1 MPALVSAPL
10 GYAALAA
17 LANVAGALVL
27 TTRASWSR
35 RSLEYLIAL
44 SAGFLVAVSL
54 GELVPEAVATGIA
67 TGIATGGAA
76 GGAIGGANAGWWM
89 LGGFVLVHLTQHA
102 LVGHFHFGEETH
114 KVAPEVGVSALVGLM
129 LHTFVD
135 GVAIATSF
143 AVNERMGFLVLGAI
157 VLHKLP
163 EGLAIG
169 SLFVATGRS
178 VRAAIGAA
186 AALGAMTVVG
196 AALASPVALIANHG
210 LALSAGVTLYVGGS
224 NLIPEFQSKK
234 GWSHNAWFF
243 GGVAAYAAIAALL
256 PR

>member
-1 MPALVSAPL
+1 MSALVPSAL
-10 GYAALAA
+10 VYAALAA

-35 RSLEYLIAL
+35 RSLEFLIAL

-54 GELVPEAVATGIA
+54 GELVPEAVATG
-67 TGIATGGAA
+67 GAS
-76 GGAIGGANAGWWM
+76 AGWWM

-114 KVAPEVGVSALVGLM
+114 TVAPDVGVSALVGLM

-143 AVNERMGFLVLGAI
+143 AVNERMGFLVLTAI

-186 AALGAMTVVG
+186 AALGAATIIG

-210 LALSAGVTLYVGGS
+210 LAISAGVTLYVGGS
-224 NLIPEFQSKK
+224 NLIPEFQGKT
-234 GWSHNAWFF
+234 GWSHNLWFF
-243 GGVAAYAAIAALL
+243 GGVAAYAAVAALL

>member
-1 MPALVSAPL
+1 MISALF
-10 GYAALAA
+10 YASIAA
-17 LANVAGALVL
+17 AGNLLGALVL
-27 TTRASWSR
+27 TTRASWTR
-35 RSLEYLIAL
+35 HSLEFVLAF

-54 GELVPEAVATGIA
+54 AELAPEAVIR
-67 TGIATGGAA
+67 GGASA
-76 GGAIGGANAGWWM
+76 GLWM

-114 KVAPEVGVSALVGLM
+114 QVSGQVGLSALVGLM

-143 AVNERMGFLVLGAI
+143 AVDGRMGFVVLAAI

-169 SLFVATGRS
+169 SLFVASGRS

-186 AALGAMTVVG
+186 AALGLATIVG
-196 AALASPVALIANHG
+196 AALSSSVELLATHG
-210 LALSAGVTLYVGGS
+210 LAISAGVTLYVGGS
-224 NLIPEFQSKK
+224 NLIPEFQSRK

-243 GGVAAYAAIAALL
+243 GGVAAYALVAVLV
-256 PR
+256 RG

>member
-1 MPALVSAPL
+1 MPALV
-10 GYAALAA
+10 YASIAA
-17 LANVAGALVL
+17 AGNLLGALVL
-27 TTRASWSR
+27 TTHGAWSR
-35 RSLEYLIAL
+35 RSLEFVLAF

-54 GELVPEAVATGIA
+54 AELAPEAVIR
-67 TGIATGGAA
+67 GGAGA
-76 GGAIGGANAGWWM
+76 GAWM

-114 KVAPEVGVSALVGLM
+114 PVSGQVGVTALIGM
-129 LHTFVD
+129 MMHTFVD

-143 AVNERMGFLVLGAI
+143 AVDERMGFLVLAAI
-157 VLHKLP
+157 VLHKVP

-169 SLFVATGRS
+169 SLFVASGRS
-178 VRAAIGAA
+178 VASAIAAA
-186 AALGAMTVVG
+186 AALGVATIIG
-196 AALASPVALIANHG
+196 AALAGYVQLLATHG

-224 NLIPEFQSKK
+224 NLIPEFQSRK

-243 GGVAAYAAIAALL
+243 AGVAAFAGIAWLV

>member
-1 MPALVSAPL
+1 MPAFVSSTPGYAAL
-10 GYAALAA
+10 GYSALAA

-35 RSLEYLIAL
+35 RSLEFLIAL

-67 TGIATGGAA
+67 SGGASGGAA
-76 GGAIGGANAGWWM
+76 AGWWM

-114 KVAPEVGVSALVGLM
+114 AVAPEVGVSALVGLM

-143 AVNERMGFLVLGAI
+143 AVNERMGFLVLAAI

-186 AALGAMTVVG
+186 AALGAATILG
-196 AALASPVALIANHG
+196 AALAAPVALIANHG
-210 LALSAGVTLYVGGS
+210 LAISAGVTLYVGGS
-224 NLIPEFQSKK
+224 NLIPEFQGKK

>member
-1 MPALVSAPL
+1 MHALF
-10 GYAALAA
+10 YASIAAAGNLA
-17 LANVAGALVL
+17 GGLVL
-27 TTRASWSR
+27 TARDQWSR
-35 RSLEYLIAL
+35 RSIEFVLAF

-54 GELVPEAVATGIA
+54 GQLVPESVIR
-67 TGIATGGAA
+67 GGAQ
-76 GGAIGGANAGWWM
+76 AGWWM

-114 KVAPEVGVSALVGLM
+114 AVSRSVSVSALIGLM
-129 LHTFVD
+129 LHTLVD

-143 AVNERMGFLVLGAI
+143 AVSDGMGYVVLAAI

-169 SLFVATGRS
+169 SLFIASGRS
-178 VRAAIGAA
+178 VAAAIGAA
-186 AALGAMTVVG
+186 GALGLATIIG
-196 AALASPVALIANHG
+196 AALAGQVDFLATHG

-224 NLIPEFQSKK
+224 NLIPEFQGRT
-234 GWSHNAWFF
+234 GWSHNACFF

-256 PR
+256 PL

>member
-1 MPALVSAPL
+1 MPAFV
-10 GYAALAA
+10 YAALAA

-27 TTRASWSR
+27 AVRESWPR
-35 RSLEYLIAL
+35 RSIEFLLAL

-54 GELVPEAVATGIA
+54 GELVPESVVR
-67 TGIATGGAA
+67 GGAA
-76 GGAIGGANAGWWM
+76 AGWWM
-89 LGGFVLVHLTQHA
+89 LAGFVLVHLTQHA

-114 KVAPEVGVSALVGLM
+114 AVAREVGLSALIGLM

-143 AVNERMGFLVLGAI
+143 AVDARMGLLVFAAI

-169 SLFVATGRS
+169 SLFVATGRT
-178 VRAAIGAA
+178 VRSAIAA
-186 AALGAMTVVG
+186 AAVLGLATLAG
-196 AALASPVALIANHG
+196 AALAGPVDWIAAHG

-224 NLIPEFQSKK
+224 NLIPEFQSRK

-243 GGVAAYAAIAALL
+243 GGVAAYAAIAWLQ

>member
-1 MPALVSAPL
+1 MPALV
-10 GYAALAA
+10 YATIAA
-17 LANVAGALVL
+17 AGNLAGALVL
-27 TTRASWSR
+27 TAKSQWSR
-35 RSLEYLIAL
+35 HSIEYVLAF

-54 GELVPEAVATGIA
+54 GELVPESVVR
-67 TGIATGGAA
+67 GGPQ
-76 GGAIGGANAGWWM
+76 AGWWM

-114 KVAPEVGVSALVGLM
+114 AVTRGVGATALVGLM

-143 AVNERMGFLVLGAI
+143 AVNAGMGYLVLTAI

-169 SLFVATGRS
+169 SLFIASGRS
-178 VRAAIGAA
+178 VGAAIGAA
-186 AALGAMTVVG
+186 AALGLATIVG
-196 AALASPVALIANHG
+196 AALSGQVELLALHG

-224 NLIPEFQSKK
+224 NLIPEFQGRR
-234 GWSHNAWFF
+234 GWIHNACFF
-243 GGVAAYAAIAALL
+243 GGVAAYAASALL
-256 PR
+256 IAH

>member
-1 MPALVSAPL
+1 MRSALV
-10 GYAALAA
+10 YAALAA

-27 TTRASWSR
+27 TARASWSR
-35 RSLEYLIAL
+35 RSLEFLLAL

-54 GELVPEAVATGIA
+54 GELAPASIA
-67 TGIATGGAA
+67 QN
-76 GGAIGGANAGWWM
+76 GAIAGWWM

-102 LVGHFHFGEETH
+102 LVRHFHFGEETH
-114 KVAPEVGVSALVGLM
+114 TVAPEVGVSALVGLM

-135 GVAIATSF
+135 GVAIAASY
-143 AVNERMGFLVLGAI
+143 AVNDRMGFLVLLAI

-169 SLFVATGRS
+169 SLFIATGRS
-178 VRAAIGAA
+178 VKAAIGAA
-186 AALGAMTVVG
+186 AALGVATVLG
-196 AALASPVALIANHG
+196 AALVSPVPFIAQHG

-224 NLIPEFQSKK
+224 NLIPEFQGKN

-243 GGVAAYAAIAALL
+243 AGVAAYAAIASLL
-256 PR
+256 PQ